1 MEYKEVNI
9 GELIEQRL
17 IELQLNKNDL
27 ARLIR
32 FSPQNMNKSIFSK
45 KSIDADKLILIS
57 KALDFDFFQYYK
69 PVDASAVTH
78 NAQKEISSDYEKL
91 KEENIKLRGQV
102 ELLRDQ
108 LREYQRP
115 YHDSYRDL
123 DAGIVAEDKKG
134 HVI

>member
-57 KALDFDFFQYYK
+57 KDLY
-69 PVDASAVTH
+69 V
-78 NAQKEISSDYEKL
+78 I
-91 KEENIKLRGQV
+91 
-102 ELLRDQ
+102 LLFIAYN
-108 LREYQRP
+108 LY
-115 YHDSYRDL
+115 
-123 DAGIVAEDKKG
+123 
-134 HVI
+134 